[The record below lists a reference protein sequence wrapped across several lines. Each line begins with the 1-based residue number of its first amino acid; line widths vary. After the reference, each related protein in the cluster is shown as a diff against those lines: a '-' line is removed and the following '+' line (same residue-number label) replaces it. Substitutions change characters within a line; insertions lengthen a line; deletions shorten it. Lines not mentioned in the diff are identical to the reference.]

1 MCLETEFPTDYFSK
15 YSMVTFREDMGYFE
29 AMTKGR
35 AQDKAILN
43 MINDN
48 DIDPNLPMALV
59 LKKINQQTQSILEE
73 DEIAKTMHH

>member
-1 MCLETEFPTDYFSK
+1 
-15 YSMVTFREDMGYFE
+15 MVTFREDMGYFE

-35 AQDKAILN
+35 AQDKAIIN